1 MKVLMIGDVVAE
13 AGVEALK
20 TGLPKLQK
28 KHGID
33 FTVVNVENMADG
45 RGFNKKSLQEI
56 EDLEIDVMT
65 LGNHTFSKMDIYRV
79 LGEKKLLRPA
89 NYPKGVPGKGYKVYE
104 KNGLKIAV
112 ISLLGRVSMGILT
125 ENPFIVGEN
134 AINKLSSIADL
145 IIIDFH
151 GEATAEKLAF
161 AKYFDGRSNII
172 VGTHTHVQTA
182 DETILPKGTGYITDL
197 GMTGTLDRSTW
208 NEKRS
213 GI

>member
-79 LGEKKLLRPA
+79 LGEKRLLRPA

>member
-79 LGEKKLLRPA
+79 LGEKRLLRPV